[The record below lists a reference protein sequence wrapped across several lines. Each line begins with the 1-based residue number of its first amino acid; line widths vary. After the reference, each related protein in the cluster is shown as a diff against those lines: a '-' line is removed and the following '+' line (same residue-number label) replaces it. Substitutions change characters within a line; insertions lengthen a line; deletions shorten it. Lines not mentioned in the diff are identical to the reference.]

1 MLLCVT
7 GICRNHAKNAFTEK
21 AMSDEEDGILL
32 LITINMPMLMRQYY
46 YRCIDEGVK
55 CSS

>member
-21 AMSDEEDGILL
+21 AMSDEEDGIF
-32 LITINMPMLMRQYY
+32 IINYH
-46 YRCIDEGVK
+46 
-55 CSS
+55 